1 MVQFGKIVRVETDA
15 GLKYKVPFVESVVKY
30 SKKVQSWDG
39 DAQRIPTS
47 ENQFIW
53 VDTTARWRISDPKKF
68 YESVG
73 SMTQAQ
79 GRLDDVIDSEV
90 RKIISKNPLREAVR
104 DSNVISQIKRTNA
117 LASVAGSAES
127 SAALSNISTLAEIQ
141 YEPITVGRRALSIQ
155 MLNEART
162 IMPQYGMELI
172 DVIIRQIKYSDD
184 LTPSVYDR
192 MIKERNQIAQAFR
205 SDGEG
210 EKAKWL
216 GQTTRELLQIQ
227 SDAEKKGEGDQGEGG
242 RGGAGHPQ
250 QGLQPG
256 PGVCRLLD
264 GAGGVQDA
272 PAEVQQDAE
281 HRLGFLQVPVQQEG
295 AVRRIPV
302 PARGGLSYLA
312 EARVQLRRITQ
323 LRGKALENLQHRGE
337 LPRIFAVRELVEKLQ
352 HLTHKPPSLGA
363 ILLRSRDAD
372 KDFDL
377 LFHVGHLARGETLD
391 ETVSLGGF
399 QVRRARP
406 RGKPPVMPHGK
417 QAGPFRRFQDDPF
430 GYRAE

>member
-1 MVQFGKIVRVETDA
+1 MRKTIIILVLIGVVLLIVALLGPYFIVTEGEQAVVVQFGRIVRVDTSA
-15 GLKYKVPFVESVVKY
+15 GLKYKLPFVESVVKY

-53 VDTTARWRISDPKKF
+53 VDTTARWRIVDPKKF

-104 DSNVISQIKRTNA
+104 DSNVISTIKRTNA

-127 SAALSNISTLAEIQ
+127 TQALSNISTLAEIQ
-141 YEPITVGRRALSIQ
+141 YEPITKGRRELSIE

-227 SDAEKKGEGDQGEGG
+227 SNAERKAKEIKAKADAQALEIRNKAYSQD
-242 RGGAGHPQ
+242 PQ
-250 QGLQPG
+250 FADYWMAL
-256 PGVCRLLD
+256 
-264 GAGGVQDA
+264 
-272 PAEVQQDAE
+272 EE
-281 HRLGFLQVPVQQEG
+281 
-295 AVRRIPV
+295 
-302 PARGGLSYLA
+302 Y
-312 EARVQLRRITQ
+312 
-323 LRGKALENLQHRGE
+323 KALLPKFNKTMSTESDFYKYLYNKRG
-337 LPRIFAVRELVEKLQ
+337 R
-352 HLTHKPPSLGA
+352 
-363 ILLRSRDAD
+363 
-372 KDFDL
+372 
-377 LFHVGHLARGETLD
+377 
-391 ETVSLGGF
+391 
-399 QVRRARP
+399 
-406 RGKPPVMPHGK
+406 
-417 QAGPFRRFQDDPF
+417 
-430 GYRAE
+430 

>member
-1 MVQFGKIVRVETDA
+1 MRKTVIILVIIGVALIIISLLGPYYILVEGEQAVVVQFGKIVRVETQA
-15 GLKYKVPFVESVVKY
+15 GLKYKVPFVENVVKY

-73 SMTQAQ
+73 SITQAH
-79 GRLDDVIDSEV
+79 GRMDDVIDSEV

-104 DSNVISQIKRTNA
+104 DSNVISQIKRSNV

-127 SAALSNISTLAEIQ
+127 TQALSNISTLAEIK
-141 YEPITVGRRALSIQ
+141 YENILTGRRALSIE
-155 MLNEART
+155 MRENART

-216 GQTTRELLQIQ
+216 GQTTRELKQIQ
-227 SDAEKKGEGDQGEGG
+227 SDAERKAKEIK
-242 RGGAGHPQ
+242 AK
-250 QGLQPG
+250 
-256 PGVCRLLD
+256 
-264 GAGGVQDA
+264 A
-272 PAEVQQDAE
+272 DAE
-281 HRLGFLQVPVQQEG
+281 ALNIRNRAYNQDPDF
-295 AVRRIPV
+295 AD
-302 PARGGLSYLA
+302 YWM
-312 EARVQLRRITQ
+312 
-323 LRGKALENLQHRGE
+323 ALEEYKTILPKFNKTLTTDSEFYKYLYNKRG
-337 LPRIFAVRELVEKLQ
+337 R
-352 HLTHKPPSLGA
+352 
-363 ILLRSRDAD
+363 
-372 KDFDL
+372 
-377 LFHVGHLARGETLD
+377 
-391 ETVSLGGF
+391 
-399 QVRRARP
+399 
-406 RGKPPVMPHGK
+406 
-417 QAGPFRRFQDDPF
+417 
-430 GYRAE
+430 